1 MNMEQEIKEIIRSG
15 GTREQKAKAISKMSN
30 LVEEKTLRGLKRG
43 GENISD
49 VYWNVILEN
58 KK

>member
-1 MNMEQEIKEIIRSG
+1 MIMEQEIKDIIRHG
-15 GTREQKAKAISKMSN
+15 GTSEQKAKAISKMSS
-30 LVEEKTLRGLKRG
+30 LSEEETLKGLKKG
-43 GENISD
+43 GEKISD